1 MRFRSRR
8 ETILRP
14 ILWSPEDLQLF
25 DCHFRAIHAFE
36 PQTCEAAGA
45 DDSSD
50 HAALAEREALVLQ
63 RSSSPLMKRSSMGD
77 ILNDGKLYR
86 QQSPLPFIF
95 FLPVEKQHLAR
106 GGLLPMTGYIDYTF
120 IHSGRRKGN
129 HRKLGPGQL
138 DYGYFERLKRITPR
152 AWKEDPYILFILLS
166 MAQSQ
171 YLCKHG
177 RHKTTFR
184 ASLFVTEHACRQDI
198 YLFDVDIPTALLNQL
213 NDPRI
218 IPQRP
223 TRLDIHRTRITGG
236 RATPQLG
243 LGGEMSQ
250 DGKMAKGG
258 KMSNDKEMA
267 QMWRA
272 ASDRR
277 FSSGRIPTV
286 GNGNELLQAL
296 GISAAR
302 LRKLQDAGVGTVH
315 RLAGLECYHIERLMS
330 ENSPYGAGAA
340 TPAGVVPAPDAGSGE
355 FGGQLRDVD
364 GAHGHWL

>member
-1 MRFRSRR
+1 MDAGLQSLNMRFRSRR

-86 QQSPLPFIF
+86 QQREPSLRIGNRVISPLPFIF

-152 AWKEDPYILFILLS
+152 AWTEDPYILFILLS

-198 YLFDVDIPTALLNQL
+198 YLFDVDIPTALLDQL

-223 TRLDIHRTRITGG
+223 TRLDIHRTRISIEP
-236 RATPQLG
+236 RK
-243 LGGEMSQ
+243 
-250 DGKMAKGG
+250 DF
-258 KMSNDKEMA
+258 
-267 QMWRA
+267 W
-272 ASDRR
+272 
-277 FSSGRIPTV
+277 
-286 GNGNELLQAL
+286 
-296 GISAAR
+296 AR
-302 LRKLQDAGVGTVH
+302 LVAALSSRREGDATAGVG
-315 RLAGLECYHIERLMS
+315 R
-330 ENSPYGAGAA
+330 
-340 TPAGVVPAPDAGSGE
+340 
-355 FGGQLRDVD
+355 RDVAGRQDGEGRQDVERQRD
-364 GAHGHWL
+364 GADVEGCERQEM